1 MRQIDSKSFVVDA
14 EQMRLINENVYNYFG
29 VNEAILQN
37 KFNEEQFNAWY
48 EGKFEPF
55 IVQLGLALTNMTFTD
70 HEIAF
75 GNEIMFSANR
85 LQYASTNSKLLV
97 SQQLFDRGILSQND
111 VCDIWQL
118 PHIEGGDKRYIRG
131 EYKPNGA
138 KDDTPASM
146 QEPPADQDNSDKN

>member
-1 MRQIDSKSFVVDA
+1 
-14 EQMRLINENVYNYFG
+14 
-29 VNEAILQN
+29 
-37 KFNEEQFNAWY
+37 
-48 EGKFEPF
+48 
-55 IVQLGLALTNMTFTD
+55 
-70 HEIAF
+70 
-75 GNEIMFSANR
+75 MFSANR